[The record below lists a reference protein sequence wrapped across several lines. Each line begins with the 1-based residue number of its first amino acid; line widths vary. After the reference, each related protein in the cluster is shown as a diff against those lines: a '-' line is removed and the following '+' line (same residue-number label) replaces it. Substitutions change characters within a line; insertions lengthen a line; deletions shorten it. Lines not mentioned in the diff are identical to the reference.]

1 MSVENRAT
9 PGDAT
14 ITRRTV
20 PALSKAASSA
30 RGAAPSASAVRWWG
44 LLGTVL
50 KGLGLAVFAFML
62 FGPLANLAL
71 WSVAERWY
79 TPFKLPVSYGMRYWE
94 VVFRPTGD
102 AMSSLATSVSIAC
115 LTVVV
120 ALAVS
125 IPAGYAL
132 ARLRLPFRTVLMIVF
147 LLPQA
152 FPSVAIYINVA
163 RVFYS
168 LGLTGTIPGV
178 VLVHAA
184 HGLVYSVWIAA
195 AAFAAVDKDLELA
208 ARNIG
213 ASPLRTFFT
222 ITLPLAA
229 PGIMASAIFVF
240 LESLDEFTGTFFVGV
255 PQVTT
260 LPLLLYNASMGG
272 NYQIASITALILLVP
287 SVLFMIF
294 IEKFL
299 KADVLSK
306 VGQ

>member
-1 MSVENRAT
+1 MSTAAPTQTVRTGESRIGRITTAGRS
-9 PGDAT
+9 PG
-14 ITRRTV
+14 
-20 PALSKAASSA
+20 
-30 RGAAPSASAVRWWG
+30 GAAIRMAGAAI
-44 LLGTVL
+44 L
-50 KGLGLAVFAFML
+50 KGLLLAVFAFFL
-62 FGPLANLAL
+62 FGPLANLIL
-71 WSVAERWY
+71 WSFAERWY
-79 TPFKLPVSYGMRYWE
+79 APFKLPVTWGTRYWE

-102 AMSSLATSVSIAC
+102 AMASLATSVGIAS

-120 ALAVS
+120 ALLVS
-125 IPAGYAL
+125 VPAGYAL
-132 ARLRLPFRTVLMIVF
+132 ARLKLPWRTAIMILF

-163 RVFYS
+163 RVFYGF
-168 LGLTGTIPGV
+168 GLTGTIAGV

-195 AAFAAVDKDLELA
+195 AAFAAVDRDLEYA

-213 ASPLRTFFT
+213 ASPARTFAT
-222 ITLPLAA
+222 VTLPLAA

-287 SVLFMIF
+287 SVLFMLV
-294 IEKFL
+294 IERFL
-299 KADVLSK
+299 RADVLSK

>member
-1 MSVENRAT
+1 MNARAL
-9 PGDAT
+9 
-14 ITRRTV
+14 V
-20 PALSKAASSA
+20 AASGKVA
-30 RGAAPSASAVRWWG
+30 LIV
-44 LLGTVL
+44 VL
-50 KGLGLAVFAFML
+50 AFAI
-62 FGPLANLAL
+62 FGPLANLVL

-79 TPFKLPVSYGMRYWE
+79 TPFKLPVVYGLRYWE

-102 AMSSLATSVSIAC
+102 AMASLVTSISIAL

-120 ALAVS
+120 ALALSV
-125 IPAGYAL
+125 PAGYAL
-132 ARLRLPFRTVLMIVF
+132 ARLKLPWRTLIMVIF

-168 LGLTGTIPGV
+168 FGLAGTVPAV
-178 VLVHAA
+178 VLVHAT

-195 AAFAAVDKDLELA
+195 AAFAAVDRDLELA

-213 ASPLRTFFT
+213 ASPLRTFIT
-222 ITLPLAA
+222 VTLPLAA

-255 PQVTT
+255 PQVNT
-260 LPLLLYNASMGG
+260 LPLLLYSASMGG

-287 SVLFMIF
+287 SVLFMLF
-294 IEKFL
+294 IERFL
-299 KADVLSK
+299 RADVLSK
-306 VGQ
+306 VGR

>member
-1 MSVENRAT
+1 VSFENSGNASIAQRK
-9 PGDAT
+9 
-14 ITRRTV
+14 V
-20 PALSKAASSA
+20 PALSRAASSA
-30 RGAAPSASAVRWWG
+30 RGDAPSASAVRWWG
-44 LLGTVL
+44 MLGTML
-50 KGLGLAVFAFML
+50 KGLGLAIFAFML

-79 TPFKLPVSYGMRYWE
+79 TPFKLPVTYGVRYWE

-132 ARLRLPFRTVLMIVF
+132 ARLRLPFRTVLMIAF

-152 FPSVAIYINVA
+152 VPSVAIYINVA

>member
-1 MSVENRAT
+1 MNVRAIL
-9 PGDAT
+9 AT
-14 ITRRTV
+14 GGKI
-20 PALSKAASSA
+20 ALIAA
-30 RGAAPSASAVRWWG
+30 
-44 LLGTVL
+44 
-50 KGLGLAVFAFML
+50 LAFAI
-62 FGPLANLAL
+62 FGPLANLLL

-79 TPFKLPVSYGMRYWE
+79 TPFKLPVTYGLRYWE

-102 AMSSLATSVSIAC
+102 AMASLVTSVSIAL

-120 ALAVS
+120 ALALSV
-125 IPAGYAL
+125 PAGYAL
-132 ARLRLPFRTVLMIVF
+132 ARLRLPWRTLIMVIF

-163 RVFYS
+163 RVFYQ
-168 LGLTGTIPGV
+168 LGLAGTVPAV
-178 VLVHAA
+178 VLVHAT

-213 ASPLRTFFT
+213 AAPLRTFLT
-222 ITLPLAA
+222 VTLPLAA

-255 PQVTT
+255 PQVNT
-260 LPLLLYNASMGG
+260 LPLLLYSASMGG

-287 SVLFMIF
+287 SVLFMLF
-294 IEKFL
+294 IERFL
-299 KADVLSK
+299 RADVLSK
-306 VGQ
+306 VGR

>member
-1 MSVENRAT
+1 MIRAVS
-9 PGDAT
+9 GLRMVLAAF
-14 ITRRTV
+14 
-20 PALSKAASSA
+20 ALAA
-30 RGAAPSASAVRWWG
+30 
-44 LLGTVL
+44 
-50 KGLGLAVFAFML
+50 FAFFL
-62 FGPLANLAL
+62 IGPLVNLAL

-79 TPFKLPVSYGMRYWE
+79 TPYKLPVVYGTRYWE
-94 VVFRPTGD
+94 QVFRPTGD
-102 AMSSLATSVSIAC
+102 AMASLATSVWIAV
-115 LTVVV
+115 LTVLV
-120 ALAVS
+120 ALALS

-132 ARLRLPFRTVLMIVF
+132 ARLKLPARAFFMVLF

-163 RVFYS
+163 RVFYNI
-168 LGLTGTIPGV
+168 GINGTVFAV

-222 ITLPLAA
+222 VTLPLAM
-229 PGIMASAIFVF
+229 PGIIASGIFVF

-260 LPLLLYNASMGG
+260 LPLLLYNAAMGG
-272 NYQIASITALILLVP
+272 NYQVASITALILLVP
-287 SVLFMIF
+287 SVLFMLF
-294 IEKFL
+294 IERFL
-299 KADVLSK
+299 RADVLAK
-306 VGQ
+306 VGA

>member
-1 MSVENRAT
+1 MIGGAKPLAASAPAGLT
-9 PGDAT
+9 T
-14 ITRRTV
+14 LRRRR
-20 PALSKAASSA
+20 PARTAGKARIWAFTSTLTKAA
-30 RGAAPSASAVRWWG
+30 
-44 LLGTVL
+44 
-50 KGLGLAVFAFML
+50 GLAVFAFLL

-79 TPFKLPVSYGMRYWE
+79 TPFKLPVSYGLRYWE

-102 AMSSLATSVSIAC
+102 AMASLATSVSIAC
-115 LTVVV
+115 LTVLV
-120 ALAVS
+120 ALTVS
-125 IPAGYAL
+125 VPALYAL
-132 ARLRLPFRTVLMIVF
+132 ARLRLPWRTAIMILF

-163 RVFYS
+163 RVFYGI
-168 LGLTGTIPGV
+168 GLSGTITGV

-213 ASPLRTFFT
+213 ASPMRTFAT

-287 SVLFMIF
+287 SVLFMMF
-294 IEKFL
+294 IERFL

>member
-1 MSVENRAT
+1 VSGRSLA
-9 PGDAT
+9 G
-14 ITRRTV
+14 
-20 PALSKAASSA
+20 AL
-30 RGAAPSASAVRWWG
+30 
-44 LLGTVL
+44 L
-50 KGLGLAVFAFML
+50 KGLLLAIFAFFL
-62 FGPLANLAL
+62 FGPLANLVL
-71 WSVAERWY
+71 WSFAERWY
-79 TPFKLPVSYGMRYWE
+79 APFKLPVSYGTRYWE

-102 AMSSLATSVSIAC
+102 AMSSLATSVSIAS

-120 ALAVS
+120 ALLVS
-125 IPAGYAL
+125 VPAGYAL
-132 ARLRLPFRTVLMIVF
+132 ARLRLPWRTVIMILF

-163 RVFYS
+163 RVFYGF
-168 LGLTGTIPGV
+168 GLTGTIPGV

-195 AAFAAVDKDLELA
+195 AAFAAVDRDLEHA

-213 ASPLRTFFT
+213 ASPLRTFAT
-222 ITLPLAA
+222 VTLPLAA

-255 PQVTT
+255 PQVMT
-260 LPLLLYNASMGG
+260 LPLLLYSASMGG

-287 SVLFMIF
+287 SVLFMIV
-294 IEKFL
+294 IERFL
-299 KADVLSK
+299 RADVLSK